1 MIANRLCTLA
11 MCGVSRGRGPE
22 KQAPSTLQFSFN
34 STEHNSLGHPGSSH
48 AELCASRRPPCIPPP
63 SPCPPA
69 PGSPPGWPAAL
80 LTSCSGHLLE
90 PSIPHQQH
98 SLSASH
104 GASSPLLKGSAGVQK
119 GSGQRRVHPR
129 AWLPA
134 SLPPQGADGGQ
145 CWHLQ
150 EGLFWSFTC
159 DPRWLR
165 LPGGAQRHHLG

>member
-1 MIANRLCTLA
+1 MVEALRSKL
-11 MCGVSRGRGPE
+11 P
-22 KQAPSTLQFSFN
+22 
-34 STEHNSLGHPGSSH
+34 
-48 AELCASRRPPCIPPP
+48 PPCSFLLTPQSTTAWATQGAATLSSVQAGGLSALPP

-69 PGSPPGWPAAL
+69 PGSPPGWPVAL

-90 PSIPHQQH
+90 PSIPRQQH

-104 GASSPLLKGSAGVQK
+104 GASSPLLKGPAGVQK

>member
-90 PSIPHQQH
+90 PSIPRQQH

-104 GASSPLLKGSAGVQK
+104 GASSPLLKGSAGVHFWK
-119 GSGQRRVHPR
+119 WAEEGPPESM
-129 AWLPA
+129 AA
-134 SLPPQGADGGQ
+134 SLAASTGRRWRAALAPPGRSLLEL
-145 CWHLQ
+145 HM
-150 EGLFWSFTC
+150 
-159 DPRWLR
+159 
-165 LPGGAQRHHLG
+165 